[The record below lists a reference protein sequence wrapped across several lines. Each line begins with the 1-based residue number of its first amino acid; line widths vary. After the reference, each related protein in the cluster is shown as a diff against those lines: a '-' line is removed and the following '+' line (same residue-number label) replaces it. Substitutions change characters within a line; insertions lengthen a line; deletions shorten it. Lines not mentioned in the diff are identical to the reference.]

1 MYVVE
6 NRRAAV
12 REFQG
17 DARFE
22 EPLLRV
28 DDVRFGDQDAEALLG
43 RDPLACRLR
52 VGPVAGLARP
62 EKVVQ
67 VLAVEA
73 VSFRLQI
80 VADLAFD
87 RFTENRDRE
96 FPLCVDVGA
105 NVIVVD
111 VGSAA
116 SVLASARGSVS
127 SISSS
132 RDRLRRM
139 LCGCAPSGVISSRIS
154 A

>member
-1 MYVVE
+1 PLLQKVSKLLESGKEPVVVVALWIIVWE
-6 NRRAAV
+6 L
-12 REFQG
+12 QG

-28 DDVRFGDQDAEALLG
+28 DDVRFGDQDAEALLR

-62 EKVVQ
+62 EKVIQ

-87 RFTENRDRE
+87 RFTHVR
-96 FPLCVDVGA
+96 FTP
-105 NVIVVD
+105 I
-111 VGSAA
+111 
-116 SVLASARGSVS
+116 
-127 SISSS
+127 
-132 RDRLRRM
+132 
-139 LCGCAPSGVISSRIS
+139 APPG
-154 A
+154 